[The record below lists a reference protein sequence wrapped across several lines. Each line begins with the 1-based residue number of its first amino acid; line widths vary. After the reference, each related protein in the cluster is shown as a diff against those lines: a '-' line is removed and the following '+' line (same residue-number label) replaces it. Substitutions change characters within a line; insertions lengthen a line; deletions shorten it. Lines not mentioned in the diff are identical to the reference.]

1 MSTDIRILP
10 ALLALA
16 LCASA
21 CRQPSIRIP
30 ERSGDRFDRLEASP
44 LLLELPD
51 EALAEVAH
59 LSNGVLSISDGE
71 RFLLD
76 FPGTPLRD
84 ALHVIG
90 TMANVTL
97 LTDAKIDGTVEARF
111 ENITLDEAFQTLL
124 RQYDLAVLPGPGSVY
139 FVERLDDPSLVTDF
153 VQLVNVRAEDVSENL
168 TALVSSDSRVIVDND
183 RNVVCVIGT
192 QGDVATIRRYL
203 QEIDTLKD
211 QVLVEVHI
219 FEVSYEDGFDF
230 GSVIDIIG
238 TTNGNAASLLS
249 SFGQSGGFT
258 TTLADDDGGFTATI
272 DMVRRYVTLDLV
284 SSPRV
289 LAVTNTPAIVD
300 VVREIPYIETT
311 STTSGTTTGVGA
323 VVQETV
329 QFKEAGLKLELTPSI
344 QEFGYLQIKIAQT
357 ISEQV
362 GEFNSIPIIDR
373 RTLDT
378 TFLVQDKQTIVLG
391 GLVQERQSEVREGVP
406 LLMHLPVIGQL
417 FRSDSD
423 SMRKQ
428 ELLVFVTPRILSPR
442 QAALLTPH
450 YQDEFRTHG
459 DSMGNNG
466 IDLPVPVDA
475 PDEAVGD
482 ASGDPAQKEG
492 KR

>member
-1 MSTDIRILP
+1 MNTDTRTLS
-10 ALLALA
+10 ALFAFA

-21 CRQPSIRIP
+21 CHHPSVRIP
-30 ERSGDRFDRLEASP
+30 ERTGDRFDRLAASP
-44 LLLELPD
+44 LLLELPED
-51 EALAEVAH
+51 TLEEVAH
-59 LSNGVLSISDGE
+59 MSGGVLSISDGE

-76 FPGTPLRD
+76 FPGTPLRE
-84 ALHVIG
+84 ALNVIG

-97 LTDAKIDGTVEARF
+97 LADDQIEGTVEARF

-139 FVERLDDPSLVTDF
+139 FVERLDDPSLMTDF
-153 VQLVNVRAEDVSENL
+153 VQLVNVRAEDVAANL
-168 TALVSSDSRVIVDND
+168 TALVDGDSRVIVDND

-192 QGDVATIRRYL
+192 QGDVATVRRYL
-203 QEIDTLKD
+203 QEVDTLKD

-219 FEVSYEDGFDF
+219 FEVSYDDGFDF
-230 GSVIDIIG
+230 GSVIDLVG

-258 TTLADDDGGFTATI
+258 TTLADDDGDFTATI

-289 LAVTNTPAIVD
+289 LAVTNTPAVVD

-344 QEFGYLQIKIAQT
+344 QEFGYLQVKIAQT
-357 ISEQV
+357 ISEQI

-391 GLVQERQSEVREGVP
+391 GLVQERQSEERRGVP
-406 LLMHLPVIGQL
+406 FLMHLPVLGQL
-417 FRSDSD
+417 FRADSD
-423 SMRKQ
+423 SLRKQ

-450 YQDEFRTHG
+450 YQDEFRAYG

-466 IDLPVPVDA
+466 IDPPVRV
-475 PDEAVGD
+475 ESGD
-482 ASGDPAQKEG
+482 ATSADDATEDAG